1 MGAAYS
7 KSIQQSSAAM
17 ADNPFTALPTSTPD
31 TAAGISYKQDY
42 AGVPSLLDEKSLP
55 PGPDPVGD
63 AIFAGIDDNI
73 SVQSI
78 PPPAGFSGP
87 SDATNAI
94 SDPTLQ
100 PPQSGSNVWSP
111 DAQPQA
117 FPGEAQTTP
126 AASSEEKGALSS
138 DIDPEAPFYKLD
150 FWRKYFD
157 VDTIDVVTRGI
168 KASTPLTNAFNLSI
182 SNKPDMYGPL
192 WICNTLIFACALC
205 GNMASYFASSSDDVW
220 QYDFEKLTL
229 GAVMVYG
236 YCTLVPLLLSLALHT
251 LGEGLSLAYLL
262 CLYGYVMLVW
272 IPAAV
277 LCTIPNELLRWVT
290 VGAACGISG
299 GALFGNLGPIV
310 VSSVPAR
317 GTIICIV
324 LGALHVGVALAFKLY
339 FFEF

>member
-1 MGAAYS
+1 MG
-7 KSIQQSSAAM
+7 SAAM
-17 ADNPFTALPTSTPD
+17 SDNPFTALPTSTD

-117 FPGEAQTTP
+117 FPGGAQTTP

-205 GNMASYFASSSDDVW
+205 GNMASYFASSSDDV
-220 QYDFEKLTL
+220 
-229 GAVMVYG
+229 
-236 YCTLVPLLLSLALHT
+236 
-251 LGEGLSLAYLL
+251 
-262 CLYGYVMLVW
+262 
-272 IPAAV
+272 
-277 LCTIPNELLRWVT
+277 
-290 VGAACGISG
+290 
-299 GALFGNLGPIV
+299 FGNLGPIV

-339 FFEF
+339 FLSSERPCLQLLTRSWHCKHKRRINS